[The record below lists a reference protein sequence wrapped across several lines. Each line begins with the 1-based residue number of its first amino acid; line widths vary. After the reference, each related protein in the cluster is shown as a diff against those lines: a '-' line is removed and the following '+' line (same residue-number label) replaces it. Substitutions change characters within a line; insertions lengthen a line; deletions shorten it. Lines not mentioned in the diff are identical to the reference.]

1 MSDRQRVELTPEEDR
16 ENNHA
21 VIAHVIPF
29 AIWLTLMVWLGDPH
43 TWKYAARTFGGIVLL
58 LICRPWRWY
67 PRLNLKNI
75 PAAVGVGVL
84 IFFVWIG
91 LETPW
96 METHAPSVM
105 EWYDKL
111 FVDLTKPLETRQL
124 YDIGDGVMA
133 PYKVIQEGE
142 HSGLHVYDPKVTGWF
157 SFWIH
162 MVGTSVVIAIIE
174 EFFFRGFLYRWM
186 QGSPFFKIDA
196 GTLRWSILLLIS
208 AFSESSILS
217 GWRVLFAGSP
227 SDCSISRRRIS
238 GPRSLPMERR
248 TSCLGCMSSNT
259 TPTSFGRRHSEVTG
273 PIRSICQ
280 SAAGIHCALIAHC
293 GNCPAWPM

>member
-208 AFSESSILS
+208 AF
-217 GWRVLFAGSP
+217 
-227 SDCSISRRRIS
+227 
-238 GPRSLPMERR
+238 
-248 TSCLGCMSSNT
+248 
-259 TPTSFGRRHSEVTG
+259 FGIEHFEWM
-273 PIRSICQ
+273 
-280 SAAGIHCALIAHC
+280 AGIICGIAFGLLYIKTQDIWATIIAH
-293 GNCPAWPM
+293 GTTNFLLGLYVIKYDAYQFW